1 MIKNMKEDEG
11 KCKTVI
17 QIDGAIVFTSDVYT
31 WKQPVDSDYVTETE
45 FEVSTGYWNREPE
58 GAIRNISIKAY
69 Q

>member
-1 MIKNMKEDEG
+1 MIKNTKEDEG
-11 KCKTVI
+11 KCKTII

-31 WKQPVDSDYVTETE
+31 WKHPEME
-45 FEVSTGYWNREPE
+45 FEVRTGSDYNLGLK